1 MKNIKQISNLDIPE
15 IELYVGTRETH
26 LLRYFEPEPGL
37 FIAESKKVME
47 LALRRGYEP
56 YHVLCTKKVMDD
68 PIFDQ
73 VGDAPIHVV
82 DGEKIR
88 KKLGYNLP
96 GEMTCAM
103 RRKNTSNYKDVIKEA
118 KRIVVLE
125 DVENPTN
132 VGAIFRSAA
141 ALGVDAILLSPA
153 CSDPFYRRSI
163 RVSMG
168 NVLSV
173 PWAYVCNTE
182 AEWQETGIDLLKK
195 EGFTTCAMALRE
207 DNITIDSPILKE
219 KEKLAVIMGNE
230 GNGLTPSTIDSCD
243 YVAKIPMRNDVDSL
257 NVAVAA
263 GIAMWEM
270 THGI

>member
-1 MKNIKQISNLDIPE
+1 MKNIIYLSNLEIPE
-15 IELYVGTRETH
+15 IDLYVGTRETH

-47 LALRRGYEP
+47 LALKRGYEP
-56 YHVLCTKKVMDD
+56 YNVLCTEKVMQD

-73 VGDAPIHVV
+73 MGDAPIYVV
-82 DGEKIR
+82 DGEKLR
-88 KKLGYNLP
+88 KRLGYNLP

-103 RRKNTSNYKDVIKEA
+103 RRKKTQNFQQVIHQA
-118 KRIVVLE
+118 KRIIVLE

-141 ALGVDAILLSPA
+141 ALGVEAVLLSPA

-173 PWAYVCNTE
+173 PWAYVCKTE
-182 AEWQETGIDLLKK
+182 EEWQEEGIHLLKK

-207 DNITIDSPILKE
+207 DNLSIDSPILKE
-219 KEKLAVIMGNE
+219 KEKLAIIMGNE
-230 GNGLTPSTIDSCD
+230 GNGLTMSTINACD
-243 YVAKIPMRNDVDSL
+243 YVAKIPMMNEVDSL

-263 GIAMWEM
+263 GIAMWEL
-270 THGI
+270 TRL